1 MVTTFVLILCK
12 GIGKKYEVHWRFRVV
27 GSEVQGLR
35 VQGFIGIALKLLT
48 K

>member
-1 MVTTFVLILCK
+1 MR
-12 GIGKKYEVHWRFRVV
+12 IGKNYKADWRFRVV